1 MASLSSQ
8 QTFLGNSQGALC
20 ILISLVKDT
29 SMLREILDFIFH
41 ETDLLVELALPETDV
56 IAPVCQLLSVR
67 GLPLTGAGISLNQK
81 KKKILVFEHCILDDL
96 FISSGKFELQARFA
110 EQWSMIGFR
119 YHIASIFNH

>member
-8 QTFLGNSQGALC
+8 QAFLGNSQGALC
-20 ILISLVKDT
+20 ILISLVKNT

-41 ETDLLVELALPETDV
+41 EADLLVELALPETDV

-67 GLPLTGAGISLNQK
+67 GLPLTRAGISLNQK
-81 KKKILVFEHCILDDL
+81 KLLVFVHCILDD
-96 FISSGKFELQARFA
+96 FYSFLQENLSFW
-110 EQWSMIGFR
+110 QGLQNNGLKIGFR